1 MFIQAINNSHPGRR
15 VTKPQYLLSLFIV
28 VASVLAIQPTK
39 AHAELTGDLEVKIP
53 FQFYAGNAK
62 LPAGEYRLH
71 PLDDSDLSLV
81 EISSAD
87 GSTSAIFQV
96 QNTDANPNVSPDGE
110 LVFNKYGDRYFLTKL
125 FEGGSS
131 EGSKVVE
138 SRYEKT
144 VSQQTVVAQE
154 HVPAHHRKQNGK

>member
-1 MFIQAINNSHPGRR
+1 MFVQTIDNSHTGRK
-15 VTKPQYLLSLFIV
+15 VTKPQYLLSLFIA
-28 VASVLAIQPTK
+28 VASVLAIQPSK
-39 AHAELTGDLEVKIP
+39 AHAEIIGDLEVKIP

-62 LPAGEYRLH
+62 LPAGEYRVH
-71 PLDDSDLSLV
+71 PLDDSDLTLI

-96 QNTDANPNVSPDGE
+96 QNTDANANVPAEGE

-144 VSQQTVVAQE
+144 VSQETVESQE
-154 HVPAHHRKQNGK
+154 YVPAHRGEQTGK